1 MGVVSGYVC
10 HSLECTCTTREV
22 DHLAVCS
29 STKNACPVCN
39 GLVSP
44 QSSNQR
50 ECVKSTVCSEG
61 TPNESRTTVS
71 WDPTWTSRRALEA
84 TSVTRPMTCRS
95 SLPSFFS
102 LNRTS
107 VHAPAGAGSA
117 RSEEHTSEL
126 QSLLR

>member
-1 MGVVSGYVC
+1 MCRLVAGYFF
-10 HSLECTCTTREV
+10 LAPDCTCTTKEV
-22 DHLAVCS
+22 DHLSVCR
-29 STKNACPVCN
+29 STKYACPVCN

-44 QSSNQR
+44 QSSNQL
-50 ECVKSTVCSEG
+50 ECVNSTVCAEG

-117 RSEEHTSEL
+117 
-126 QSLLR
+126 